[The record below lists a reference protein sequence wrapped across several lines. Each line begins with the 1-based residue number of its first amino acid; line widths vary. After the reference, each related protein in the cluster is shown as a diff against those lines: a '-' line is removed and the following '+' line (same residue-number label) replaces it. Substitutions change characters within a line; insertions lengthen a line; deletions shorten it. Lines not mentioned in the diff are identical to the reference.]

1 MKTLNTDY
9 VRELSDMAL
18 ARALMGGLINQYCSS
33 PNPMECDHKW
43 DAELNCSPC
52 EACAFRWLKE
62 VRRDEH

>member
-18 ARALMGGLINQYCSS
+18 ARALMGGLINQYCTS

-43 DAELNCSPC
+43 DSELNCSPC